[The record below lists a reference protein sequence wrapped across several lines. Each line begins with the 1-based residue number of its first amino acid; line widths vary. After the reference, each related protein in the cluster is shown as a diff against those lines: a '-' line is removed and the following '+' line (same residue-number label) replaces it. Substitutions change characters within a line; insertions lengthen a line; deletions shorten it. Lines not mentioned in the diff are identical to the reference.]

1 MVDRRQFQRRML
13 LLGASGV
20 FPSLSRA
27 QGGDYPSRPVK
38 IVVPFAAGGGPD
50 ILTRKMGVK
59 LAEVL
64 GKGAVVIVDNVVG
77 AGGILA
83 AQNVARAAPD
93 GYTLLLGA
101 SSHLVQKAM
110 QPSVAFD
117 PMKDFAH
124 ITRTAFTPSVLVVSA
139 TSPYTTME
147 DLIAA
152 ARSSPGKLNYASGG
166 VGSAAHLCAAA
177 LAIHTRIDVVHVP
190 YKGSVEIVPSI
201 ISGST
206 QFAVPIASTAIPQ
219 VQGGK
224 VRALAVTSAQRM
236 PALPNVPTLVEVFKT
251 QDLALDAWFGLWAP
265 AGTPPAIV
273 DVLLKAVAKSYEDP
287 ALRADSE
294 AVGAVIAISAS
305 PQEFTSFME
314 GRRSSSTRSSRPR
327 TSPRSIDA
335 RDVAASTAAA
345 ARGTRAGLQPRD
357 RRSVRDVLSR
367 ATGRRGHQGG
377 EARRRRRDA
386 PLGVGR
392 ARVHRPQRGQDDARD
407 RHRVGGRARGGA
419 DARARAPT

>member
-1 MVDRRQFQRRML
+1 MVDRRQFHRRML

-77 AGGILA
+77 AGA
-83 AQNVARAAPD
+83 SWPRRTSRALRPTAIRCCSAHPR
-93 GYTLLLGA
+93 T
-101 SSHLVQKAM
+101 SVQKAM

-139 TSPYTTME
+139 TSSYTTME
-147 DLIAA
+147 DLVAA

-177 LAIHTRIDVVHVP
+177 LAIHTKIDVVHVP

-219 VQGGK
+219 VQGGR

-251 QDLALDAWFGLWAP
+251 QDLALDAWFGLWAL

-273 DVLLKAVAKSYEDP
+273 DVLLKAVARATNP

-314 GRRSSSTRSSRPR
+314 RET
-327 TSPRSIDA
+327 IKLDKI
-335 RDVAASTAAA
+335 VKAANLT
-345 ARGTRAGLQPRD
+345 TLN
-357 RRSVRDVLSR
+357 
-367 ATGRRGHQGG
+367 
-377 EARRRRRDA
+377 
-386 PLGVGR
+386 
-392 ARVHRPQRGQDDARD
+392 
-407 RHRVGGRARGGA
+407 
-419 DARARAPT
+419 

>member
-1 MVDRRQFQRRML
+1 MINRRQFHGR
-13 LLGASGV
+13 LLGLGAASV
-20 FPSLSRA
+20 ITSLVQA
-27 QGGDYPSRPVK
+27 QVGDYPSRPIK
-38 IVVPFAAGGGPD
+38 IIVPFAAGGGPD

-64 GKGAVVIVDNVVG
+64 GKGAVVVVDNVVG

-124 ITRTAFTPSVLVVSA
+124 VTRTAFTPSVLVVSA
-139 TSPYTTME
+139 TSSIMTVE
-147 DLIAA
+147 ELVAA
-152 ARSSPGKLNYASGG
+152 AKKEPGKLNYASGG

-177 LAIHTRIDVVHVP
+177 LALHTKIDVVHVP

-265 AGTPPAIV
+265 AATPPAIV
-273 DVLLKAVAKSYEDP
+273 DALFKATVKAYEDP

-294 AVGAVIAISAS
+294 AVGAVIALSAS
-305 PQEFTSFME
+305 PAEFTRFMQAE
-314 GRRSSSTRSSRPR
+314 TVKLDK
-327 TSPRSIDA
+327 I
-335 RDVAASTAAA
+335 VKAANLT
-345 ARGTRAGLQPRD
+345 TLN
-357 RRSVRDVLSR
+357 
-367 ATGRRGHQGG
+367 
-377 EARRRRRDA
+377 
-386 PLGVGR
+386 
-392 ARVHRPQRGQDDARD
+392 
-407 RHRVGGRARGGA
+407 
-419 DARARAPT
+419 